1 MKWLGV
7 AALTVLAL
15 VLAWYELPRLTAK
28 MKRERTVFLVIT
40 VIGWGLG
47 SLLIF
52 FPEMP
57 GLTQLMDFLY
67 RPLYP
72 LIGKGSGNAGE

>member
-1 MKWLGV
+1 LKWVGV

-15 VLAWYELPRLTAK
+15 VLAWYELPRLTAE

-40 VIGWGLG
+40 VTGWGLG

-57 GLTQLMDFLY
+57 GLTQLVDFLY